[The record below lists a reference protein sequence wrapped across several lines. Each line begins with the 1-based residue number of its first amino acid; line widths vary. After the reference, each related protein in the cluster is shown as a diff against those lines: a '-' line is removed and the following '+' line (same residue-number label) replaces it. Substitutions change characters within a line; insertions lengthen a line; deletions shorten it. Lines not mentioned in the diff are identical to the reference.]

1 MQQASA
7 YEDFE
12 LEVGGG
18 TVRLRKSPAGEVR
31 PVPFQI
37 PYDQEQHAALRSVL
51 ERAAKAARS
60 YAAPVAM
67 PSLDDPQQIGQKLF
81 EALFPPEIH
90 QLYTNSRAIIRDR
103 GKGGLRIKLR
113 LAEDVERLPWELL
126 YDPLDDYLALV
137 SHLSLVRYLEVAMP
151 SNKLT
156 VDGPLRV
163 LLVAGWPGEP
173 NDPLKLDLADEIAE
187 IRKALQGPVS
197 KGRVFVDVLERA
209 TLEDLFKRQRTDPFH
224 IVHYLGHGE
233 APSDG
238 APARLLFHD
247 RSGNRAEVD
256 IDTVRRTLRNSE
268 ALRLVWLNSCS
279 GSVGAEG
286 ALYGA
291 LASAAARFV
300 ASGVPAV
307 LANQV
312 RISDLAARELSRA
325 FYTNLAD
332 GMPIDVALAEARAEV
347 SVIYLN
353 SLEWAT
359 PVLYMRAPDGV
370 LFALPNGEPAVTTQS
385 PAQGGGSQPAS
396 ASPPP
401 PDPSLRQLQEQQLST
416 LKKRLYMRQ
425 LQKAQYG
432 ISVDPSVL
440 IEIDNLEHEI
450 ADLEKQMGLR

>member
-1 MQQASA
+1 
-7 YEDFE
+7 
-12 LEVGGG
+12 
-18 TVRLRKSPAGEVR
+18 
-31 PVPFQI
+31 
-37 PYDQEQHAALRSVL
+37 
-51 ERAAKAARS
+51 
-60 YAAPVAM
+60 
-67 PSLDDPQQIGQKLF
+67 
-81 EALFPPEIH
+81 
-90 QLYTNSRAIIRDR
+90 
-103 GKGGLRIKLR
+103 
-113 LAEDVERLPWELL
+113 
-126 YDPLDDYLALV
+126 
-137 SHLSLVRYLEVAMP
+137 MP

-187 IRKALQGPVS
+187 IQKALQGPVS

-370 LFALPNGEPAVTTQS
+370 LFALPNAEPAVTTPAVTAPS

-401 PDPSLRQLQEQQLST
+401 NDPSLRRLQEQQLSA
-416 LKKRLYMRQ
+416 LKKRLYQRQ

-432 ISVDPSVL
+432 ISVDPSVV
-440 IEIDNLEHEI
+440 IEIEDLEHQI
-450 ADLEKQMGLR
+450 ADLEQQMGLR